1 MKQFYGVLLS
11 EPLALDLNIFVASFI
26 RVYSCLRNI
35 LFIAWLYSVLLFIAV
50 LTFHEFLARRGSGNI
65 KLVSYKVFAM
75 GCFSLKTRFVM

>member
-1 MKQFYGVLLS
+1 MKQVYGVLLS
-11 EPLALDLNIFVASFI
+11 EPLALDLNIFVA

-35 LFIAWLYSVLLFIAV
+35 LFIAWLYSVHLFIAV

-75 GCFSLKTRFVM
+75 GYFSLKTRFVM